1 MLDTRAADT
10 HGHRGGSA
18 WQRRPGLPPSPR
30 TAWLSVISV
39 TAPRFVLASA
49 SPARLRTLRAAGL
62 DPEVVVS
69 GVDESIVESSSAR
82 TLCATLAR
90 LKAEAVATRLR
101 HHERPAGM
109 TLVLGC
115 DSMFE
120 FDGEILGKPIDD
132 ADALERWQRMRGHA
146 GTLHTGHCLIELDA
160 GAMAEEV
167 GSTTVHFADLSDEDI
182 QAYVGTGEPAHVAGA
197 FTIDGLGGW
206 FVDRIEGNAG
216 TVIGVSLPT
225 LRRLL
230 REVGVGVPTLWS
242 AGLPSSP

>member
-1 MLDTRAADT
+1 MTR
-10 HGHRGGSA
+10 
-18 WQRRPGLPPSPR
+18 R
-30 TAWLSVISV
+30 TAQRLCRKPRLSPARYVGNPPTASALWHSVISV

-62 DPEVVVS
+62 DPDVVVS

-90 LKAEAVATRLR
+90 LKAEAVASRLR
-101 HHERPAGM
+101 HHERPAGV

-115 DSMFE
+115 DSVLEFE
-120 FDGEILGKPIDD
+120 SEMLGKPDDD
-132 ADALERWQRMRGHA
+132 ADALKRWQRMRGNA
-146 GTLHTGHCLIELDA
+146 GTLHTGHCLIEVDS
-160 GAMAEEV
+160 GAAAEEV
-167 GSTTVHFADLSDEDI
+167 GSTTVYFAALTDEEI

-206 FVDRIEGNAG
+206 FVDRIEGDAG
-216 TVIGVSLPT
+216 TVIGVSLPV

-230 REVGVGVPTLWS
+230 RELGVGVPELWS